1 MSSYDPFNKPSSGGG
16 GGGGP
21 RRPTRD
27 PVEELTRNFKNKG
40 GSFLTMGLLLLGVV
54 AVMSSFYTVDAG
66 HVGVV
71 LRFGEHID
79 TTKPGLHFKVPFG
92 VDRVQDVAVERQQ
105 KMEFG
110 FRTAAAGV
118 QSTLRR
124 DGETVAESDM
134 LTGDLNVAKV
144 EWIIQYV
151 IKTPEKYLFQFRDIE
166 TTLRLMAE
174 ATMRS
179 VTGDYSF
186 DEVITDG
193 REEVE
198 RRAKELLVDLNK
210 RYDTG
215 IDIQQLKLRDVNA
228 SIAEVQDALR
238 DVESAKQERERMK
251 KQAMAAYNKVVPRAR
266 GEAMETIERA
276 KAYSID
282 RVNRAQ
288 GEANRFKALHEAYRR
303 APEVTRTRLYIE
315 SMDRVLPKAKRKVV
329 VDSKTKGLLPL
340 LHLNEGGIK

>member
-1 MSSYDPFNKPSSGGG
+1 MA
-16 GGGGP
+16 
-21 RRPTRD
+21 
-27 PVEELTRNFKNKG
+27 LI
-40 GSFLTMGLLLLGVV
+40 LLAIVGVT
-54 AVMSSFYTVDAG
+54 SSFYTIDAG
-66 HVGVV
+66 HKGVV

-79 TTKPGLHFKVPFG
+79 TTGPGLHFKIPFG
-92 VDRVQDVAVERQQ
+92 VDTVEDVAVERQQ

-124 DGETVAESDM
+124 DGETQAESDM

-144 EWIIQYV
+144 EWIIQFV
-151 IKTPEKYLFQFRDIE
+151 IDTPEKYLFKFRDIE

-186 DEVITDG
+186 DEVITDR

-198 RRAKELLVDLNK
+198 RKAKELLIALNK
-210 RYDTG
+210 LYDTG
-215 IDIQQLKLRDVNA
+215 ITIQQLKLRDVNA
-228 SIAEVQDALR
+228 STVEVQEALR

-266 GEAMETIERA
+266 GEAKEAIEKA
-276 KAYSID
+276 KAYAVE
-282 RVNRAQ
+282 RVNRAV
-288 GEANRFKALHEAYRR
+288 GEADRFKQLHAAYRR
-303 APEVTRTRLYIE
+303 APDVTRTRLYIE
-315 SMDRVLPKAKRKVV
+315 AMDDVLPKAKRKVV

>member
-1 MSSYDPFNKPSSGGG
+1 MSSYDPFNRPPSGG

-21 RRPTRD
+21 RRPSRD

-40 GSFLTMGLLLLGVV
+40 GSFFTMALILLAIVGVT
-54 AVMSSFYTVDAG
+54 SSFYTIDAG
-66 HVGVV
+66 HKGVV

-79 TTKPGLHFKVPFG
+79 TTGPGLHFKIPFG
-92 VDRVQDVAVERQQ
+92 VDTVEDVAVERQQ

-124 DGETVAESDM
+124 DGETQAESDM

-144 EWIIQYV
+144 EWIIQFV
-151 IKTPEKYLFQFRDIE
+151 IDTPEKYLFKFRDIE

-186 DEVITDG
+186 DEVITDR

-198 RRAKELLVDLNK
+198 RKAKELLIALNK
-210 RYDTG
+210 LYDTG
-215 IDIQQLKLRDVNA
+215 ITIQQLKLRDVNA
-228 SIAEVQDALR
+228 STVEVQEALR

-266 GEAMETIERA
+266 GEAKEAIEKA
-276 KAYSID
+276 KAYAVE
-282 RVNRAQ
+282 RVNRAV
-288 GEANRFKALHEAYRR
+288 GEADRFKQLHAAYRR
-303 APEVTRTRLYIE
+303 APDVTRTRLYIE
-315 SMDRVLPKAKRKVV
+315 AMDDVLPKAKRKVV

>member
-1 MSSYDPFNKPSSGGG
+1 MSSYDPFNNPPRSGG
-16 GGGGP
+16 P
-21 RRPTRD
+21 QKSRPD
-27 PVEELTRNFKNKG
+27 PVEEIARNFKKKG
-40 GSFLTMGLLLLGVV
+40 GPILSMGLLLIGVV
-54 AVMSSFYTVDAG
+54 AVMSAFYTVDAG

-71 LRFGEHID
+71 LRFGKHIK
-79 TTKPGLHFKVPFG
+79 TAEPGLHLKFPFG
-92 VDRVQDVAVERQQ
+92 IDKVHDLAVERQH

-110 FRTAAAGV
+110 FRTSAAGV

-124 DGETVAESDM
+124 DGETLAESDM

-151 IKTPEKYLFQFRDIE
+151 IKTPEKYLFQFRNIE

-198 RRAKELLVDLNK
+198 RKAKELLVDLNK

-228 SIAEVQDALR
+228 SIKEVQDALR

-251 KQAMAAYNKVVPRAR
+251 KEALADYNKVIPRAR
-266 GEAMETIERA
+266 GEAKEQIQQA
-276 KAYSID
+276 QAYAVE
-282 RVNRAQ
+282 RVNRSL
-288 GEANRFKALHEAYRR
+288 GEADRFKAIYAAYRR

-315 SMDRVLPKAKRKVV
+315 AMDAVLPKAKRKVV
-329 VDSKTKGLLPL
+329 IDAKTKGLLPL
-340 LHLNEGGIK
+340 LHLNEGMK